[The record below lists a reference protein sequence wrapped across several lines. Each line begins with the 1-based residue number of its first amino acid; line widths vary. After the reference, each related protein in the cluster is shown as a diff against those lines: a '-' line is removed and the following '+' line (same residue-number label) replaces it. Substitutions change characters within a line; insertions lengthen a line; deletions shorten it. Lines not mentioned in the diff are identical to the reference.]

1 METSIWLHVWSVGAK
16 IAWDAEEHGGMEG
29 GGVCFTLIFFHTRVI
44 LPSKASRISSHS
56 EARLCQASEARSFSK
71 GRIFFRFPN
80 AEPSEAS
87 VFLA

>member
-1 METSIWLHVWSVGAK
+1 METSIWLHLWSVGAK

-29 GGVCFTLIFFHTRVI
+29 EGVYFTLIFFHTRAT

-71 GRIFFRFPN
+71 GRIFLGFRTQSL
-80 AEPSEAS
+80 ARL
-87 VFLA
+87 VFF